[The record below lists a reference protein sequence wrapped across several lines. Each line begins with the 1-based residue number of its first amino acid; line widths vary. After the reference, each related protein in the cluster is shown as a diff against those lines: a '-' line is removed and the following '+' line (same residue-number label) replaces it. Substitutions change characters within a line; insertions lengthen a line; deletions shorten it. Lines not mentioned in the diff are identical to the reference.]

1 MRKGNQILLTWQFG
15 EVLIYMA
22 VIFVWMMV
30 IWMFIAIFTDIFR
43 RRDISGIAKAFWI
56 FFIFILPL
64 IGILI
69 YMIARPKDATAEQD
83 AEIIAAQRRAAGYSP
98 TAEIEKAQSLLS
110 SGAITQAEFD
120 AIKQRALS

>member
-1 MRKGNQILLTWQFG
+1 MLAWQFG
-15 EVLIYMA
+15 EVLIYMF
-22 VIFVWMMV
+22 VIFIWMMV
-30 IWMFIAIFTDIFR
+30 IWMFIAVFTDIFR

-64 IGILI
+64 LGILV

-83 AEIIAAQRRAAGYSP
+83 AEIISAQKRAMGYSP
-98 TAEIEKAQSLLS
+98 TAEIEKAQGLLA

-120 AIKQRALS
+120 AIKQRALA

>member
-1 MRKGNQILLTWQFG
+1 LETLLTWQFG
-15 EVLIYMA
+15 EVMIYMF
-22 VIFVWMMV
+22 VIFIWMMV
-30 IWMFIAIFTDIFR
+30 IWMFIAVFTDIFR

-64 IGILI
+64 LGILV

-83 AEIIAAQRRAAGYSP
+83 AEILAAQKRAMGYSP
-98 TAEIEKAQSLLS
+98 TAEIEKAQGLLA